1 MTTARQQRTKTK
13 PPLITLNIVLL
24 LLSLGAAFLLAEM
37 VMRIYGES
45 HGIDYTLYMKELTNS
60 VRFPDGLFIQD
71 DAPYPRL
78 RPNAQGLATT
88 SDFSVM
94 YNINSKGLRDKEYD
108 YKPNGKTRMLAFGD
122 SFTFGEG
129 VDYGK
134 RFTDIPESDNTHL
147 EIINFGVP
155 GYGLDQE
162 LILFAREGLKYSPDY
177 VIIFINKVDAIRYS
191 TNIIQNDSV
200 VMNNA
205 TFGNPRND
213 SSTLFLSRDDPLLRQ
228 KENVIL
234 RNSYLLSYLNYHL
247 HLLLI
252 KKRMERTDALFWNN
266 ALNSSQG
273 GRGWNNNEVA
283 QRRTALILQKF
294 YEIAQNE
301 GIRFIIIKIDSSD
314 MKLNFSGD
322 MGNEVSYYDL
332 SQDLRK
338 ESKKYTLSFTYDQHF
353 NQKTH
358 RFIGKKLIEILSN
371 ITSTG
376 PDPEKRENI

>member
-1 MTTARQQRTKTK
+1 
-13 PPLITLNIVLL
+13 
-24 LLSLGAAFLLAEM
+24 
-37 VMRIYGES
+37 
-45 HGIDYTLYMKELTNS
+45 
-60 VRFPDGLFIQD
+60 
-71 DAPYPRL
+71 
-78 RPNAQGLATT
+78 
-88 SDFSVM
+88 
-94 YNINSKGLRDKEYD
+94 
-108 YKPNGKTRMLAFGD
+108 MLAFGD

-191 TNIIQNDSV
+191 TNIIQNDSI
-200 VMNNA
+200 VMDNA

-213 SSTLFLSRDDPLLRQ
+213 SATLFLSRDDPLLRQ

-338 ESKKYTLSFTYDQHF
+338 ESKKYTLSFTYDKHF

-358 RFIGKKLIEILSN
+358 RFIGEKLIEILSN
-371 ITSTG
+371 ITNTG